1 MASRRK
7 LKKNV
12 NYIISDLYRECMFQT
27 LLKPE
32 IKEESID
39 EIVGEVFDIKV
50 EFVSRISHTEPGN
63 VKGFYKKFKEDFSKA
78 VSDLIAKL
86 SSLN

>member
-7 LKKNV
+7 LKKTV
-12 NYIISDLYRECMFQT
+12 NYIISDLYSECLFQE

-32 IKEESID
+32 LSQDKID
-39 EIVGEVFDIKV
+39 PILEDIYKV
-50 EFVSRISHTEPGN
+50 RLEFVSRISHTEPGN

-78 VSDLIAKL
+78 VSEIIA
-86 SSLN
+86 SIGALN